1 MLNGFVI
8 DDIHLT
14 IVQVSE
20 ITKHPVMD
28 FQATWF
34 EIVQALET
42 EKSIGLTALHRMI
55 ALEASVFAYSLNILG

>member
-8 DDIHLT
+8 DDVHLT

-20 ITKHPVMD
+20 ITKRPVMD
-28 FQATWF
+28 FLATWF
-34 EIVQALET
+34 ELVQALKT
-42 EKSIGLTALHRMI
+42 EKSIGLTALHRLI